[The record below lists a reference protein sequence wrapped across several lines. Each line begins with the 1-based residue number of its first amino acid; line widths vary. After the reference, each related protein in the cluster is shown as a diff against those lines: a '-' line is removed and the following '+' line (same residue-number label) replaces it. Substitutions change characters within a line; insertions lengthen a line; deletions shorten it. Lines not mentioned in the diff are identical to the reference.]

1 MLCKKFDTLSH
12 PLRFSNFTGILM
24 GIEMEKQ
31 AYETKKTEKPIWDS
45 DETEVNLKS
54 VSNGVEIPQD
64 LICPVCKDLLKV
76 CKVILKKREG
86 RQ

>member
-1 MLCKKFDTLSH
+1 MLCIIRKKFNTLSH
-12 PLRFSNFTGILM
+12 PLWFSNLTGILM

-76 CKVILKKREG
+76 C
-86 RQ
+86 

>member
-1 MLCKKFDTLSH
+1 
-12 PLRFSNFTGILM
+12 M

-86 RQ
+86 GSNYDIITILRKPPISLNL

>member
-1 MLCKKFDTLSH
+1 
-12 PLRFSNFTGILM
+12 M

-64 LICPVCKDLLKV
+64 LICPVCIDLLKV
-76 CKVILKKREG
+76 SNSKSAIS
-86 RQ
+86 